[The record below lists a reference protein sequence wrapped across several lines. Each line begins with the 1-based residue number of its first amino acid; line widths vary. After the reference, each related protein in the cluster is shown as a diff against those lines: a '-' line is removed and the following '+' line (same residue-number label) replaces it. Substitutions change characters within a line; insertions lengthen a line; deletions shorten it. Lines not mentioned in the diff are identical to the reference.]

1 MLITSMLLLF
11 YTALTVPVQI
21 CMWNYDDPCNMFPTL
36 YFDVFVDSFFLVIHS
51 FAVFLVIHSFAGYT
65 FISALTV
72 ATSSSTPSSW
82 LYIRLQS
89 SNV

>member
-36 YFDVFVDSFFLVIHS
+36 YFDVFVDSFFLVAPIC
-51 FAVFLVIHSFAGYT
+51 
-65 FISALTV
+65 
-72 ATSSSTPSSW
+72 
-82 LYIRLQS
+82 
-89 SNV
+89 SNI